1 MRTLPDD
8 FSHDADLVVV
18 GASAGGVEALLNLF
32 GKLAPPLHAAIVV
45 VLHVPEDPDSVLA
58 QLFGTRLQVPV
69 EEARPHAPV
78 QPGRIYF
85 APPGYHLLVEADRTF
100 SLSCEPPV
108 QFSRPSI
115 DVLFESAAESF
126 GARLL
131 GIVLTGANE
140 DGAQG
145 LAQVKACG
153 GLTAVQEPDEAVHAT
168 MPEAAIRVA
177 APAYVLPLAGL
188 HRLLQ
193 TVVGQ

>member
-1 MRTLPDD
+1 MRTLPED

-18 GASAGGVEALLNLF
+18 GASAGGVEALLALF
-32 GKLAPPLHAAIVV
+32 GTLAPPVHAAIVV
-45 VLHVPEDPDSVLA
+45 VLHVPDAADSLLA
-58 QLFGTRLQVPV
+58 QLFGARVQVPV

-85 APPGYHLLVEADRTF
+85 APPGYHLLVEADSTF

-115 DVLFESAAESF
+115 DVLFESAAEAF
-126 GARLL
+126 GARVL
-131 GIVLTGANE
+131 GVVLTGANE

-145 LAQVKACG
+145 LACIKACG
-153 GLTAVQEPDEAVHAT
+153 GLTAVQEPDEAAHPT

-188 HRLLQ
+188 GRLLQ
-193 TVVGQ
+193 TVVGR